1 MKNVPVCVPV
11 DAFVVACAEGHRRCR
26 LGKGFFFLSFGVT
39 SARRGGA
46 VADELKDV
54 MAVMACDGAWH
65 VMG

>member
-1 MKNVPVCVPV
+1 MQAKK
-11 DAFVVACAEGHRRCR
+11 RY
-26 LGKGFFFLSFGVT
+26 FFFLSFGVT

-54 MAVMACDGAWH
+54 MAVIACDGAWH